1 MGLKTCE
8 QLGDIDVERK
18 SVRGVCVRNVKR
30 REAQKKGQ
38 VFVLSSSDDGLN
50 LF

>member
-8 QLGDIDVERK
+8 QLGYIYVERK
-18 SVRGVCVRNVKR
+18 SVRGVCVRDAKG
-30 REAQKKGQ
+30 REAQEKGQ

-50 LF
+50 QF